1 MRILVTALLSAITLL
16 SISCGKD
23 KNKDDSLKRRFISM
37 KLDNKIYLSESP
49 KGTIYVPNLTDEN
62 PDNDYP
68 KMEITGQTYGGDQVS
83 FTLAA
88 AALPFKPGV
97 YAATKKGNS
106 MLMMLASTYTTLTS
120 EGSTDFYITITRID
134 NVTVEGTFTGTLK
147 ETTGAGG
154 PRAVRDGNFRAV
166 ITQVSQ

>member
-1 MRILVTALLSAITLL
+1 MRILVNAMLSAIVLL
-16 SISCGKD
+16 SISCTKD
-23 KNKDDSLKRRFISM
+23 KKDDSRQRRFISM

-49 KGTIYVPNLTDEN
+49 KGTIYVPNFTDEN

-68 KMEITGQTYGGDQVS
+68 KMVITGETYGGDQVS
-83 FTLAA
+83 FTLTAPT
-88 AALPFKPGV
+88 LPFTPGT
-97 YAATKKGNS
+97 YPATKKGNS
-106 MLMMLASTYTTLTS
+106 MLMALNSTYTTLTS

-154 PRAVRDGNFRAV
+154 PRAVKDGAFRAIV
-166 ITQVSQ
+166 TQVSQ

>member
-1 MRILVTALLSAITLL
+1 MRILVNAMLSAIVLL
-16 SISCGKD
+16 SISCTKD
-23 KNKDDSLKRRFISM
+23 KKDDSRQRRFISM
-37 KLDNKIYLSESP
+37 KLDGRIYLSENP

-68 KMEITGQTYGGDQVS
+68 KMVIAGQTSGGDQVS

-88 AALPFKPGV
+88 PTLPFTPGT
-97 YAATKKGNS
+97 YPATKKGNS
-106 MLMMLASTYTTLTS
+106 MLMLLNSTYTTLTS
-120 EGSTDFYITITRID
+120 DGSTDFYITITRID

-154 PRAVRDGNFRAV
+154 PRAVRDGAFRAIV
-166 ITQVSQ
+166 TQISQ